1 MTTAQQPV
9 TPSTANPQPAH
20 RALSLW
26 AGWGLGLLVPTVVLA
41 WIAVLSGERGS
52 NCLMNGEQCSPV
64 PGSLLY
70 GLFWGALA
78 LGVLALALPRTRPT
92 WARSWAVFLQWS
104 AQLTL
109 GALILSGA

>member
-9 TPSTANPQPAH
+9 IPSTANPRPAH

-41 WIAVLSGERGS
+41 WIAVLSGERGT
-52 NCLMNGEQCSPV
+52 NCLMYGEECSPV

-70 GLFWGALA
+70 GCFWTALA
-78 LGVLALALPRTRPT
+78 AGVLALALPRTRST
-92 WARSWAVFLQWS
+92 WARSGTVLLQWG